1 MKRESFILI
10 LTLVVISFTFC
21 SKADTE
27 VSDMQGINL
36 DGNWGITECA
46 HVIQGVTQ
54 KIFVDEIKNGQAIT
68 DFFFM
73 KEGKFK
79 QTSNMSGSGT
89 MDTYEGTW
97 KITGTKLII
106 TLLVSGS
113 LADVDYTCEQ
123 KGDLLILTR
132 KSPDGSMSIVNTFK
146 KKG

>member
-106 TLLVSGS
+106 TLL
-113 LADVDYTCEQ
+113 
-123 KGDLLILTR
+123 
-132 KSPDGSMSIVNTFK
+132 
-146 KKG
+146 